1 MYGKWSK
8 KGFMFTVLC
17 ILLILFSSQ
26 SSSAYSLF
34 ASGPKIFNLTINN
47 CQKSQIKERV
57 LMDWLTQGFT
67 LKTDS
72 ENQIVLEKAI
82 TDISG
87 IFFMNLRTGQMPTVR
102 LIFSLA
108 QVSNNTFV
116 STHYL
121 VVMNA
126 GTAYENVE
134 AGTNKEAHK
143 KLERYLMHL
152 KNEIDGTPIM
162 EMEGAFATPPS
173 EQPAKK
179 RLSGI
184 TLGDRSGNGILVK
197 SINEE
202 SVAATAGLKEGD
214 VILEIN
220 ARSVFEMGS
229 NEIIQYIDKSVGA
242 GRTVVIS
249 YERNKEI
256 DLATLK

>member
-1 MYGKWSK
+1 MYDKWSK
-8 KGFMFTVLC
+8 KGFMFTFLC

-34 ASGPKIFNLTINN
+34 ASGPNIFNLTINN
-47 CQKSQIKERV
+47 CAKSQIKERI
-57 LMDWLTQGFT
+57 LMDWLSQGFT

-72 ENQIVLEKAI
+72 DNQIVLEKVI
-82 TDISG
+82 TDITG
-87 IFFMNLRTGQMPTVR
+87 IFFMNIHTGQMPTVR
-102 LIFSLA
+102 LLFSLA
-108 QVSNNTFV
+108 QISENTFV

-121 VVMNA
+121 IVMNA
-126 GTAYENVE
+126 GTAYERIE
-134 AGTNKEAHK
+134 AGINKEAQK
-143 KLERYLMHL
+143 KLESYLMHL

-162 EMEGAFATPPS
+162 EMEGAFATLPS
-173 EQPAKK
+173 EQTSKK

-184 TLGDRSGNGILVK
+184 TLGERSGNGILVN
-197 SINEE
+197 SIKAE
-202 SVAATAGLKEGD
+202 SIAATAGLKEGD